1 MFCARQFESAC
12 WRRWISPRSPSSG
25 KRWNRRWRTSAA
37 NCSSLSATTRPTR
50 RWPWSPSRPATS
62 KPKTSTANRVSFLS
76 IQTFPFRLDWTECFF
91 LFQIPTSKC
100 GCTLGTSEWRSAR
113 RPSTSAP
120 WSRCLTRRSPSTCR
134 GRRSANARST
144 SASWTLTTSAVMS
157 SSDAFHSPVSYWV
170 LIHSALWPPPT
181 HQKFIAGPENSMI
194 DAPTLWVCARGS
206 IGMAPIQ

>member
-1 MFCARQFESAC
+1 MDFSEKPVFWKALKPPLKDKCGELLVSLCYHPTNSTLTLIALKARNLKAKD
-12 WRRWISPRSPSSG
+12 INGKSG
-25 KRWNRRWRTSAA
+25 K
-37 NCSSLSATTRPTR
+37 
-50 RWPWSPSRPATS
+50 
-62 KPKTSTANRVSFLS
+62 FLVDPNFS
-76 IQTFPFRLDWTECFF
+76 VPFRLDGMF
-91 LFQIPTSKC
+91 LQIPTSKC

-206 IGMAPIQ
+206 IGPAPIQ